1 MIGTSDQS
9 CWLAE
14 ACKILLLS
22 WIALLTPSRKLD
34 FQQAS
39 LRRYCVPGSQ
49 VLTYLYSTSGD
60 GEVQKRGALHCGAS
74 TCKATNAPVL
84 ELALQEQPA
93 TYSRFTIT
101 ACQELFRWKCRSPG
115 QYRT

>member
-1 MIGTSDQS
+1 MDCITDAQ
-9 CWLAE
+9 
-14 ACKILLLS
+14 
-22 WIALLTPSRKLD
+22 P
-34 FQQAS
+34 QAGFS
-39 LRRYCVPGSQ
+39 AGKPAQPGSQ
-49 VLTYLYSTSGD
+49 VLIYLYSTSGD

-93 TYSRFTIT
+93 TYSKFTIT

-115 QYRT
+115 QYRNLKYYS